1 MIQIDKKFFHQMKLD
16 FYSNTWKVPVE
27 KDLSSDVKKVIK
39 QVYYTVFREILYFYI
54 WGFFFEKDERAC
66 SFIK

>member
-1 MIQIDKKFFHQMKLD
+1 MKLD